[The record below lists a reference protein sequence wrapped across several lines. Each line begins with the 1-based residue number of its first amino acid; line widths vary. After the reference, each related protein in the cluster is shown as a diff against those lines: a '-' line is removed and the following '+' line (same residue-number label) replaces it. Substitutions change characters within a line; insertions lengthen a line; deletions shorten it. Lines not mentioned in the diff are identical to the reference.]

1 MGGKIDTEICSW
13 WNRQRIEREC
23 INDRKSDNKVKM
35 ERRNTRN
42 CDNESRNAEIK
53 RRRNVRTNRNRL
65 LKRKPKDAK
74 KVKKRDNKNK

>member
-1 MGGKIDTEICSW
+1 MGGEIDTESW

-23 INDRKSDNKVKM
+23 TKERNCDNKVKI

-53 RRRNVRTNRNRL
+53 RRQNVRTNRNRL

-74 KVKKRDNKNK
+74 KVKKRDNKSK